1 MTPTYMTRAELIARF
16 PVPKT
21 RPGLRNWI
29 KRNGFPA
36 PIYANAN
43 CPLWSP
49 DDGTAGFDKRP
60 RNLHDALAAAQAA
73 LAWLK

>member
-1 MTPTYMTRAELIARF
+1 MTATYLTRSQLIANY
-16 PVPKT
+16 PVPT
-21 RPGLRNWI
+21 SRPGLRNWI

-49 DDGTAGFDKRP
+49 ETVTEWFDNRP
-60 RNLHDALAAAQAA
+60 TNHHDALAEAQTAVD
-73 LAWLK
+73 

>member
-29 KRNGFPA
+29 RRNGFPA

-43 CPLWSP
+43 CPLWAP
-49 DDGTAGFDKRP
+49 DDVTAWFDNRP
-60 RNLHDALAAAQAA
+60 RNHQGAIAEAQAA
-73 LAWLK
+73 

>member
-21 RPGLRNWI
+21 RPGLRNWV
-29 KRNGFPA
+29 KRHGFPA

-43 CPLWSP
+43 SPLWLP
-49 DDGTAGFDKRP
+49 DDVTAWFDSRP
-60 RNLHDALAAAQAA
+60 RNHHDAIADIHAA
-73 LAWLK
+73 

>member
-1 MTPTYMTRAELIARF
+1 MTTSYLTRAQLITIY
-16 PVPKT
+16 PVPT
-21 RPGLRNWI
+21 SRTGLRNWI

-49 DDGTAGFDKRP
+49 EDVTAWFANRPTNHHDVLAEVQDDA
-60 RNLHDALAAAQAA
+60 
-73 LAWLK
+73 